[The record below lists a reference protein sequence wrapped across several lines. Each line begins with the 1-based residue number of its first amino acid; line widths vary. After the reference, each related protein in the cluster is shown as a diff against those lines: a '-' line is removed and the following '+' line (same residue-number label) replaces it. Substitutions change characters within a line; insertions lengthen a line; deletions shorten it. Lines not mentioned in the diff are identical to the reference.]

1 MNYTSDFFLYK
12 GDEGDFKYLK
22 SEEDMNTPKDEM
34 ITEALHCMIEQ
45 RKHEIWEVLYPLS
58 IKYGFTLDS
67 DYASIKLEPP
77 CKDFPEEKCG
87 CKIPLDSVFSTFVKG
102 DFLYVMCRGKVYFI
116 LDLES
121 GLWRLYLPMHRPP
134 RLKVLWWRIQ
144 ETTRDLVWL
153 VRHWKD

>member
-1 MNYTSDFFLYK
+1 MILICKALSDTKRL
-12 GDEGDFKYLK
+12 
-22 SEEDMNTPKDEM
+22 
-34 ITEALHCMIEQ
+34 
-45 RKHEIWEVLYPLS
+45 EIVQILS
-58 IKYGFTLDS
+58 DG
-67 DYASIKLEPP
+67 
-77 CKDFPEEKCG
+77 EKCG

>member
-1 MNYTSDFFLYK
+1 
-12 GDEGDFKYLK
+12 
-22 SEEDMNTPKDEM
+22 MNTPKDEM
-34 ITEALHCMIEQ
+34 ITEAIHCMVEQ

-116 LDLES
+116 LDLAS
-121 GLWRLYLPMHRPP
+121 D
-134 RLKVLWWRIQ
+134 LKKR
-144 ETTRDLVWL
+144 
-153 VRHWKD
+153 KA

>member
-34 ITEALHCMIEQ
+34 ITEAIHCMVEQ

-67 DYASIKLEPP
+67 DYASIKLER
-77 CKDFPEEKCG
+77 
-87 CKIPLDSVFSTFVKG
+87 L
-102 DFLYVMCRGKVYFI
+102 
-116 LDLES
+116 S
-121 GLWRLYLPMHRPP
+121 GRKMRM
-134 RLKVLWWRIQ
+134 
-144 ETTRDLVWL
+144 
-153 VRHWKD
+153 

>member
-34 ITEALHCMIEQ
+34 ITEAIHCMVEQ

-67 DYASIKLEPP
+67 DYASIKLELP

-87 CKIPLDSVFSTFVKG
+87 CKLPLDSVGKCILSLIWKVVCG
-102 DFLYVMCRGKVYFI
+102 DCI
-116 LDLES
+116 CQCTDLQ
-121 GLWRLYLPMHRPP
+121 G
-134 RLKVLWWRIQ
+134 
-144 ETTRDLVWL
+144 
-153 VRHWKD
+153 